1 MVEYHND
8 VNYGTTSSSSKLN
21 NSVSKLTRTAPNYFV
36 TLIDA
41 VYVRYVAIILDIYF
55 VNAIVGVLIVALSKK
70 YFVCII
76 TRCST

>member
-1 MVEYHND
+1 MVEYRND
-8 VNYGTTSSSSKLN
+8 VDYGTTSSSSILN
-21 NSVSKLTRTAPNYFV
+21 NSVSKLTGIASNCFV
-36 TLIDA
+36 TVIDV
-41 VYVRYVAIILDIYF
+41 VYVRSVAIILDIYF